1 LFAQQTVEV
10 KGVITDEHNEPLIG
24 VNIVVKDNPGLG
36 TVTDIDGRYKIKTTP
51 YSILIFTYIG
61 FEKQEIPVTN
71 NTELNVIMNESKGN
85 VLDEVVITGVG
96 AQKKVAVTGAIT
108 SVDMKTLRTSS
119 GNITNSLAGN
129 VAGIIAMQTSGE
141 PGANAS
147 EFWIRG
153 ISTFG
158 AGSSALVLVDG
169 FERPFNELNIEDI
182 ESFSVL
188 KDASATAIYGSKG
201 ANGVIL
207 ITTKRGA
214 SGKVSINAKAEY
226 GYSTRT
232 RTPEFA
238 DANTYA
244 SMVNEALI
252 TRNQEPLYSDVEL
265 DIFKYGLDSDL
276 YPNID
281 WQDVM
286 LRNAA
291 NNYRATVNLS
301 GGGSMARYYVSGS
314 YFEEEG
320 MYKADQGLKG
330 YKTNSNLTRTN
341 WRANVDMDIT
351 STSLVKLGVS
361 GFMEKRNRPGLS
373 DDIWISLIGQNPTS
387 TPIMYSNGL
396 VPAHGTGNQTNPWV
410 LATQTGYQEHWQT
423 KSELNLAW
431 EQNLKFVTDGLRFVG
446 RIAFDNDNKND
457 INRRKWPEQYN
468 VERRRDGEGNLVL
481 KRISTERLASQL
493 SDSWGERIFN
503 MEAELSYDKRF
514 LEDHHVTGLVK
525 YQQRELA
532 NTNSLGGEVV
542 YDADSEEQKIIDFYQ
557 QLKDGIVRRTQSLS
571 GRFSYDFK
579 SRYFVDFNFGY
590 TGSETFEVGS
600 QYGFFPAI
608 SGAWIISEE
617 PFIKN
622 NLEWLNLFKLRYS
635 YGEVGNDQIKR
646 GDYAIRFPY
655 LNTIGYIDGYNYAD
669 YGFPNSYTGK
679 HFREVAANNL
689 TWETAVKHNF
699 GLDIS
704 LFNNKFSGA
713 FDVFQDTRSNIYM
726 ERSYMPTMV
735 GITSRPW
742 ANVGKMQA
750 KGFDGHFNL
759 HDNIGAFDVNI
770 RGNITYSKNEVLE
783 YDEEY
788 NGLTY
793 KMTQGFRWDQARGLI
808 SEGLFKDYEDIRNSP
823 RQTFGEYMPGDIKY
837 KDVNGDGLINDD
849 DVVPIGATR
858 VPNLVYGLG
867 ASVSWKGID
876 FNVHF
881 QGSGKSSYFLSGVS
895 VYPFVAGDWGNILT
909 DAADPN
915 NRWISSAISGDPAT
929 ENVNAKYPRLS
940 YNGYQFD
947 LNNDDNKEKYAGYN
961 NYRASTFWLKDGAY
975 LRFKTLEIGYTLP
988 KQLTQKIQTES
999 IRLFFVGTNLFV
1011 WDTLKLWDPEL
1022 ASEDGMKYPPS
1033 KTLTMGLTVNF

>member
-1 LFAQQTVEV
+1 SVA
-10 KGVITDEHNEPLIG
+10 
-24 VNIVVKDNPGLG
+24 VKDNPGLG
-36 TVTDIDGRYKIKTTP
+36 TVTDIDGHYKIKTAP
-51 YSILIFTYIG
+51 YSTLIFTYIG
-61 FEKQEIPVTN
+61 YNRREVPVAGQ
-71 NTELNVIMNESKGN
+71 TEVNVTLEESKEN
-85 VLDEVVITGVG
+85 ALNEVVITGTG

-108 SVDMKTLRTSS
+108 SVDMKTLQTPG
-119 GNITNSLAGN
+119 GNIANSLAGN

-158 AGSSALVLVDG
+158 GGSSALVLVDG

-207 ITTKRGA
+207 ITTKKGD
-214 SGKVSINAKAEY
+214 SGKVKINAKAEY
-226 GYSTRT
+226 GYNTRT
-232 RTPEFA
+232 RTPDFV

-244 SMVNEALI
+244 GMVNEALI

-291 NNYRATVNLS
+291 NNYRASINLS

-314 YFEEEG
+314 YFDEEG

-330 YKTNSNLTRTN
+330 YKTNSNLTRYN

-351 STSLVKLGVS
+351 STTLVKLGVA
-361 GFMEKRNRPGLS
+361 GFMEKRNRPGLA
-373 DDIWISLIGQNPTS
+373 DDIWTSLVGQNPTS
-387 TPIMYSNGL
+387 TPIIYSNGL
-396 VPAHGTGNQTNPWV
+396 VPAYGTGNQTNPWV
-410 LATQTGYQEHWQT
+410 LATQTGYQEHWRT
-423 KSELNLAW
+423 KSELNLSW
-431 EQNLKFVTDGLRFVG
+431 EQDLKFVTNGLRFVG
-446 RIAFDNDNKND
+446 RLAFDNDNKNN

-468 VERRRDGEGNLVL
+468 VERRRDENGNLIL
-481 KRISTERLASQL
+481 KRVSTERLMSQM
-493 SDSWGERIFN
+493 SDSWGERVFN
-503 MEAELSYDKRF
+503 IEAELSYDKRF
-514 LEDHHVTGLVK
+514 LEDHHVTGLLK

-542 YDADSEEQKIIDFYQ
+542 YDADSDEQKIIDFYQ
-557 QLKDGIVRRTQSLS
+557 QLKDGIARRTQSLS

-579 SRYFVDFNFGY
+579 NRYFVDFNFGY
-590 TGSETFEVGS
+590 TGSETFEVGN
-600 QYGFFPAI
+600 QFGFFPAI
-608 SGAWIISEE
+608 SGAWVISEE
-617 PFIKN
+617 SFIKDHWG
-622 NLEWLNLFKLRYS
+622 EWLNLFKLRYS

-646 GDYAIRFPY
+646 GDYNIRFPY
-655 LNTIGYIDGYNYAD
+655 LNTVGYIDGYNYGD
-669 YGFPNSYTGK
+669 YGYSDSYTGK
-679 HFREVAANNL
+679 HLREVAADNL

-699 GLDIS
+699 GLDFT

-713 FDVFQDTRSNIYM
+713 FDVYQDTRNDIYM
-726 ERSYMPTMV
+726 ERGYMPSMI

-742 ANVGKMQA
+742 ANVGKMQV

-759 HDNIGAFDVNI
+759 HDNLGAFDVNI
-770 RGNITYSKNEVLE
+770 RGNITYSKNQVLE
-783 YDEEY
+783 YDEEFKGWAY
-788 NGLTY
+788 Q
-793 KMTQGFRWDQARGLI
+793 MTQGFRWDQARGLI
-808 SEGLFKDYEDIRNSP
+808 AEGLFKDYEDIRNSP
-823 RQTFGEYMPGDIKY
+823 TQTFGEYMPGDIKY
-837 KDVNGDGLINDD
+837 KDVNGDGVINGDD
-849 DVVPIGATR
+849 YVPIGATR
-858 VPNLVYGLG
+858 VPSLIYGLG
-867 ASVSWKGID
+867 ASIAWKGID
-876 FNVHF
+876 FNLHF

-895 VYPFVAGDWGNILT
+895 VYPFVAGSWGNILK

-947 LNNDDNKEKYAGYN
+947 LNNDKDKEKYAGYN
-961 NYRASTFWLKDGAY
+961 NYRASTFWLRDGAY
-975 LRFKTLEIGYTLP
+975 LRFKTFEVGYTLP
-988 KQLTQKIQTES
+988 KPMTQKIHIES
-999 IRLFFVGTNLFV
+999 LRVFFVGTNLFV

-1022 ASEDGMKYPPS
+1022 ASGDGMKYPPS
-1033 KTLTMGLTVNF
+1033 KTLTLGFTVNF